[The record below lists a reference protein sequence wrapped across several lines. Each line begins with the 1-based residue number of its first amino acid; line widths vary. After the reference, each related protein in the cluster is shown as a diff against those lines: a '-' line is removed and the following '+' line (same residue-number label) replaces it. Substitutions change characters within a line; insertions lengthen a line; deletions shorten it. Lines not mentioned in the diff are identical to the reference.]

1 MTLREATT
9 PQHMKAAA
17 VLDSTVRTHVSQPM
31 RTLDSIHMFITSV
44 YTKKEED
51 CSKCFPPFKIN
62 YKS

>member
-9 PQHMKAAA
+9 PAPMKAATLL
-17 VLDSTVRTHVSQPM
+17 VRSVRTHLAPPM
-31 RTLDSIHMFITSV
+31 GALHSRHMFITSV

-62 YKS
+62 Y